1 MKHSAVFLLFFA
13 ASWVLGAA
21 PIVVGVLL
29 VYAATWLFSRAA
41 PSTPP
46 PPPPPS
52 FGAGSR
58 KLHR

>member
-29 VYAATWLFSRAA
+29 V
-41 PSTPP
+41 
-46 PPPPPS
+46 
-52 FGAGSR
+52 
-58 KLHR
+58 